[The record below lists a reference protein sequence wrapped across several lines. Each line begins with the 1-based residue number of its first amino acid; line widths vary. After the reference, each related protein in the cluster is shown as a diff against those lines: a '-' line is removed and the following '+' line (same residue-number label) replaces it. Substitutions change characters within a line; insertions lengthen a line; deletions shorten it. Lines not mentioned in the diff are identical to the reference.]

1 MGSTGHGKFGDY
13 SEQRNYNMG
22 NGTTQGMYTSTNAGV
37 WGKEGCPITLS
48 TIRLEDVQTSQYYL
62 ERQELPEIGDDVY
75 LSDQIHNG
83 RLVVVH
89 TASNLIIGNLP
100 TSHNYMIKCLERN
113 YTGNVVA
120 AGMQPIPF
128 IVVDLHV

>member
-13 SEQRNYNMG
+13 SEQQNYNVSNG
-22 NGTTQGMYTSTNAGV
+22 GTTSGMYTSTNAGL
-37 WGKEGCPITLS
+37 GGNKCPTELP
-48 TIRLEDVQTSQYYL
+48 TIKLEDVQTSQYYI
-62 ERQELPEIGDDVY
+62 EHQELPKIGDDVY

-89 TASNLIIGNLP
+89 IDSNLIIGNLP
-100 TSHNYMIKCLERN
+100 TSYNFMIKCMEHN

-128 IVVDLHV
+128 VVVDLHV